1 MSAPDIEVSKSDNYS
16 EIFCNRIIGGI
27 RNGYFEYE
35 IVTETSDFK
44 EAMKDPNFNFNK
56 TVLKRMLQA
65 KIIMPPSTLRQTI
78 ELLQKHLVDYET
90 IFGKIPTDKEI
101 QDRSRPSDFK

>member
-16 EIFCNRIIGGI
+16 EIFCNRIIGGL

-35 IVTETSDFK
+35 IVTESSDFR

-56 TVLKRMLQA
+56 TVLKRIIHA
-65 KIIMPPSTLRQTI
+65 KIIVPPSTLKQTI
-78 ELLQKHLVDYET
+78 DIMQQHLVDYEV
-90 IFGKIPTDKEI
+90 IFGKILSDKEI
-101 QDRSRPSDFK
+101 QGKSSRSDFR